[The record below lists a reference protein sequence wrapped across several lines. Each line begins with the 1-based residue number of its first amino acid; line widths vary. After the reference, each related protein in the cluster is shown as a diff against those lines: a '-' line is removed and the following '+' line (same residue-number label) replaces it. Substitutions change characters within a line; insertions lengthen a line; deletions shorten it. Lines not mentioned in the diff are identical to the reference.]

1 MKRVYI
7 GTSII
12 LLILILV
19 TIFQKEDKI
28 DKKVLVINSTKNV
41 LINNT
46 EDVSIKKDNKNDK
59 VKELIEEDIKK
70 SPKSIKSMTLDEV
83 LKDTNNGKKVEPKIL
98 VKVLNDYFSNFDNDV
113 NIAVTLKLTPIFHLL
128 NNNYAYYKSVILEM
142 FRGKE
147 NHELLRLPMLEIIAN
162 HFEDEESLKNVKEV
176 FLDESGESSLM
187 LGKSAKALAK
197 NKIDISEKLL
207 DRYSGAEDVAKNFYA
222 KSFAYLKTKEA
233 MDMIESDID
242 DIEDISIKSSL
253 IQSFTDIEPNSEQV
267 IAKLRDMIDNSIP
280 KSNFNNSEKEIF
292 MVQSI
297 VALSKSN
304 NNEIYEKHLIDIA
317 SNNKMSL
324 SARATA
330 LDSYYGLPT
339 NIDKSKVEKS
349 LLTLLD
355 NLESSKS
362 STNDEKE
369 YLGTKIEEILNTLK
383 KEK

>member
-1 MKRVYI
+1 MKKVYI
-7 GTSII
+7 GMAII
-12 LLILILV
+12 LLILISSI
-19 TIFQKEDKI
+19 IFQDKEKI
-28 DKKVLVINSTKNV
+28 DKKVVVINSTEIKEDDKN
-41 LINNT
+41 N
-46 EDVSIKKDNKNDK
+46 K
-59 VKELIEEDIKK
+59 VKESIEENIKK
-70 SPKSIKSMTLDEV
+70 SPKSTKSITLDDI
-83 LKDTNNGKKVEPKIL
+83 LRDTNNGKKIKPKIL
-98 VKVLNDYFSNFDNDV
+98 VKVLNDYFSNFDKDV

-162 HFEDEESLKNVKEV
+162 HFEDEESLENVKDV

-187 LGKSAKALAK
+187 LGKSAKELAK
-197 NKIDISEKLL
+197 NKVDISKELL

-242 DIEDISIKSSL
+242 NIDDVSIKSSL
-253 IQSFTDIEPNSEQV
+253 IQSFTDIEPNNEQV
-267 IAKLRDMIDNSIP
+267 IEKLKDIIDNFIP
-280 KSNFNNSEKEIF
+280 KSDFDNTEKEIL

-304 NNEIYEKHLIDIA
+304 DKEIYENKLLEIA
-317 SNNKMSL
+317 SNSQVSL

-330 LDSYYGLPT
+330 LDSYYSLPK
-339 NIDKSKVEKS
+339 NIDKGKVVKGLTS
-349 LLTLLD
+349 LLSNTR
-355 NLESSKS
+355 SSKS
-362 STNDEKE
+362 SNKEEQE
-369 YLGTKIEEILNTLK
+369 YLSSKIEEILNILN